1 MPLTT
6 TRKQELI
13 NEHQTHGTDTGS
25 VEVQVAMLSE
35 RINQLSG
42 HLQKNIHDF
51 SSRQGLLKMIGR
63 RKRLLSYLRNIS
75 EERYAALIARLG
87 IRG

>member
-1 MPLTT
+1 
-6 TRKQELI
+6 
-13 NEHQTHGTDTGS
+13 
-25 VEVQVAMLSE
+25 
-35 RINQLSG
+35 
-42 HLQKNIHDF
+42 
-51 SSRQGLLKMIGR
+51 MIGR